1 MHIVKELA
9 DNLEYYIHQHFNNI
23 APFGVYTYIDK
34 ERLEELKLV
43 EKAREW
49 LKDQGE
55 QE

>member
-9 DNLEYYIHQHFNNI
+9 DNLEQYIHQHFDNI
-23 APFGVYTYIDK
+23 APFGMYTRIDK

-49 LKDQGE
+49 LKDHGE
-55 QE
+55 EE